1 MFSFYIF
8 LNSTI
13 LEYSANYLQGVI
25 LYAELYYDLSEDRRT
40 KGMFMRSTPMMC
52 GLEQI

>member
-13 LEYSANYLQGVI
+13 LEY